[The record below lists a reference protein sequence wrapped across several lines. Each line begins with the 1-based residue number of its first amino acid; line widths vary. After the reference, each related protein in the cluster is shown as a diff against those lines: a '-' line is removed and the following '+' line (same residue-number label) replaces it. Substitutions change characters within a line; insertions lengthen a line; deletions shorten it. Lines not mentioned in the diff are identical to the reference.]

1 MLIFLLQLRETVFGH
16 PEVFLFSV
24 ASVLVWIAWVIKV
37 VLSRRYR
44 PWIDSYQVGTSVIIP
59 VVDEPLDLFRQVL
72 SLIIEQQPTEV
83 IVVIN
88 GKRNEALEGVC
99 EEFPTVK
106 HLWTPIAGKRNALKV
121 GVAASTQPIS
131 VLVDSDTIWTTY
143 TDATGTHRTLHEL
156 VKPFADPTVGGV
168 TTRQRI
174 LDPERSWITR
184 WADWLENTR
193 ALYSMPAQSTLGQI
207 GCLPGRTIAFRRE
220 ILVRCM
226 DDFMSEKFL
235 GVYLEV
241 SDDRTLTNYTLQQG
255 YRTVYQFNSLVYTD
269 APLKVKKLFKQQL
282 RWARGSQYNTLR
294 MLPWMVGHAPM
305 LAFFFALDIILPFI
319 YVGATAGWF
328 YRAWTHTG
336 VNFYKPL
343 MDMYPGWQGFAVV
356 GALIALSSW
365 ASCIVRQSRHLAY
378 KPTDIFRLPIFI
390 IASTIFLMPV
400 RIIGFVRMAHAAG
413 WGTRKGAYAGGPVEQ
428 QTEVITAAPT
438 PEPADDTAV
447 ISPISA
453 PTNPRGIPT
462 PRTAMTEQF
471 EPAIAG
477 HTLVSL
483 DELLDHLDPD
493 NDPKPTQAPVAA
505 AVPAPRSR
513 AEVRERAG
521 KPIKRPSPSK
531 HRINVLAV
539 IPYLIAAGI
548 FAVEALAYV

>member
-1 MLIFLLQLRETVFGH
+1 MLIFLLQLRENVFGH

-24 ASVLVWIAWVIKV
+24 ASVLVWTAWVIKV
-37 VLSRRYR
+37 FLSRRYR
-44 PWIDSYQVGTSVIIP
+44 PWVDSYQVGTSVIIP

-88 GKRNEALEGVC
+88 GKRNEALEDVC
-99 EEFPTVK
+99 REFPTVRQ
-106 HLWTPIAGKRNALKV
+106 LWTPIAGKRNALKV

-143 TDATGTHRTLHEL
+143 TDESGTHRTLHEL

-193 ALYSMPAQSTLGQI
+193 ALYSMPAQSHLGQI

-226 DDFMSEKFL
+226 DDFMGEKYL

-241 SDDRTLTNYTLQQG
+241 SDDRTLTNYTLKQG

-269 APLKVKKLFKQQL
+269 APLKIKKLFKQQL

-294 MLPWMVGHAPM
+294 MLPWMAGHAPM

-328 YRAWTHTG
+328 YRAYTHTG

-356 GALIALSSW
+356 GGLIATSSW
-365 ASCIVRQSRHLAY
+365 ASVIVRQSRHLAY
-378 KPTDIFRLPIFI
+378 KPSDIFRLPIFI
-390 IASTIFLMPV
+390 LASTVFLMPV

-413 WGTRKGAYAGGPVEQ
+413 WGTRKGAYAGGSTEPDPQ
-428 QTEVITAAPT
+428 SEVIVATDLLDPA
-438 PEPADDTAV
+438 PADDTVV
-447 ISPISA
+447 IA
-453 PTNPRGIPT
+453 AATNPRGIPV
-462 PRTAMTEQF
+462 PRLHDTETL
-471 EPAIAG
+471 EPVTGRTI
-477 HTLVSL
+477 VSL
-483 DELLDHLDPD
+483 DDLLDTLDPD
-493 NDPKPTQAPVAA
+493 NDPEPTRAPL
-505 AVPAPRSR
+505 VPAPRSR

-521 KPIKRPSPSK
+521 NPIRHPAPTPE
-531 HRINVLAV
+531 RINVLAL
-539 IPYLIAAGI
+539 IPYLIAAAI

>member
-1 MLIFLLQLRETVFGH
+1 MLIFLLQVRETVFGH

-44 PWIDSYQVGTSVIIP
+44 AWEDPYPVGTSVIIP
-59 VVDEPLDLFRQVL
+59 VVDEPVDLFHQVL

-88 GKRNEALEGVC
+88 GAPNPALEGVC
-99 EEFPTVK
+99 AQFPSAK
-106 HLWTPIAGKRNALKV
+106 CLFTPIAGKRNALKV
-121 GVAASTQPIS
+121 GVAASSQPIS
-131 VLVDSDTIWTTY
+131 VLVDSDTLWTTY
-143 TDATGTHRTLHEL
+143 TDESGTHRTLDEL
-156 VKPFADPTVGGV
+156 VKPFVDPTVGGV

-193 ALYSMPAQSTLGQI
+193 ALYSMPAQSHLGQI

-226 DDFMSEKFL
+226 DQFMSEKFL

-294 MLPWMVGHAPM
+294 MLPWMIGHAPM
-305 LAFFFALDIILPFI
+305 LTFFFLLDIILPFI

-343 MDMYPGWQGFAVV
+343 MDMYPGWRGFAVV
-356 GALIALSSW
+356 GALIGLSSW
-365 ASCIVRQSRHLAY
+365 ASVIVRQSRHLAY
-378 KPTDIFRLPIFI
+378 KPSDIFRLPIFI
-390 IASTIFLMPV
+390 LASTLFLMPV

-413 WGTRKGAYAGGPVEQ
+413 WGTRKGAYAGGGHLEADP
-428 QTEVITAAPT
+428 APDVVATDT
-438 PEPADDTAV
+438 PDDTSV
-447 ISPISA
+447 I
-453 PTNPRGIPT
+453 TNPRGLPVH
-462 PRTAMTEQF
+462 RTASTEVF
-471 EPAIAG
+471 TPSTSGITA
-477 HTLVSL
+477 LSL
-483 DELLDHLDPD
+483 RELLDTLDPD
-493 NDPKPTQAPVAA
+493 NDPAPTLVV
-505 AVPAPRSR
+505 VPAPRSR
-513 AEVRERAG
+513 SEVRERAG
-521 KPIKRPSPSK
+521 NPIRRPEPQP
-531 HRINVLAV
+531 HRYNVLAL
-539 IPYLIAAGI
+539 IPYLIAAAL